1 MQRNYDVHDHQSDRR
16 NPAPK
21 RRGSPMPVA
30 EVVGVLLI
38 PLGQPISL
46 VVEAGGR
53 TGRVTKTE
61 NVNPP
66 TKYAG
71 REERVGRT

>member
-1 MQRNYDVHDHQSDRR
+1 
-16 NPAPK
+16 
-21 RRGSPMPVA
+21 MPVA